1 MISQQLSS
9 LIEFIYNATR
19 PVVPLPTPLAD
30 DPVDQLALI
39 LLGGVFIGLA
49 ARDVW
54 DHDGPC
60 PCSVPEPFFGNG
72 SVVVELGANDG
83 LHMSNGYFF
92 ERQLG
97 WRSVCI
103 EANPTV
109 FHALVQNRPGCINI
123 HALVGRPEDFN
134 GSAARFLSFNAGSDS
149 GYDGDGTHS
158 RAPSKR
164 RAAAAGGLSWESG
177 MSAVEG
183 VSVHRVAGSLS
194 AAQNWARHIS
204 KFRAPLSVRAD
215 TLPVR
220 PLTSLLLAH
229 GVSTVDLLV
238 LDVEGAETTVLR
250 SLDLS
255 RVRVRLLAI
264 ETVDA
269 AARQLLRHHGFRDT
283 GFRAALGDAFWVH
296 ERYFHEKFGRGGSD
310 GHIARRRR
318 RRH

>member
-1 MISQQLSS
+1 
-9 LIEFIYNATR
+9 
-19 PVVPLPTPLAD
+19 
-30 DPVDQLALI
+30 
-39 LLGGVFIGLA
+39 
-49 ARDVW
+49 
-54 DHDGPC
+54 
-60 PCSVPEPFFGNG
+60 
-72 SVVVELGANDG
+72 
-83 LHMSNGYFF
+83 
-92 ERQLG
+92 
-97 WRSVCI
+97 
-103 EANPTV
+103 
-109 FHALVQNRPGCINI
+109 
-123 HALVGRPEDFN
+123 
-134 GSAARFLSFNAGSDS
+134 
-149 GYDGDGTHS
+149 
-158 RAPSKR
+158 
-164 RAAAAGGLSWESG
+164 

-310 GHIARRRR
+310 GHIIGGGGGGTEYTDTRASDCNSSSCKQLFLFPFRRVVRLLTR
-318 RRH
+318 LVMGGGSRS